1 MKNLKGKIMWN
12 KIKEFILNKNI
23 EDWLGLYFIIN
34 MITIYFTQDMNSTNI
49 LIQFYASFILVFI
62 LSGISTLRY
71 ENEEIKKLIKKLT
84 K

>member
-1 MKNLKGKIMWN
+1 MWN

-23 EDWLGLYFIIN
+23 ESWLGLYFLIN

-49 LIQFYASFILVFI
+49 LIQFYASFILAFI
-62 LSGISTLRY
+62 LDGISTLRN

>member
-1 MKNLKGKIMWN
+1 MWN
-12 KIKEFILNKNI
+12 RIKEFILNKNI
-23 EDWLGLYFIIN
+23 ESWLGLYFLIN

-49 LIQFYASFILVFI
+49 LIQFYTSFILVFT
-62 LSGISTLRY
+62 LGGISTLRY

>member
-1 MKNLKGKIMWN
+1 MWN

-23 EDWLGLYFIIN
+23 ESWLGLYFLIN

-49 LIQFYASFILVFI
+49 LIQFYASFILTFV
-62 LSGISTLRY
+62 LTGISTLRY

>member
-1 MKNLKGKIMWN
+1 MWN

-23 EDWLGLYFIIN
+23 ESWLGLYFLIN

-62 LSGISTLRY
+62 LGGIATLRY

>member
-1 MKNLKGKIMWN
+1 MWDR
-12 KIKEFILNKNI
+12 IKEFILNKNI
-23 EDWLGLYFIIN
+23 ESWLGLYFLIN
-34 MITIYFTQDMNSTNI
+34 MITIYFTQDINSTNI

-62 LSGISTLRY
+62 LSGVSTLRY